1 MTDVTII
8 HSASYVGPDLPL
20 DIVVTAFLAALTLSN
35 LTE

>member
-1 MTDVTII
+1 MTDVAII

-20 DIVVTAFLAALTLSN
+20 SIAVAAFLAALTLSN